1 VFPGRAAERALV
13 RGQAGP
19 VPVLLVDGVV
29 AGVWQQRRT
38 GRRVTLTVEPFDD
51 LTGSRRRELDEQAQR
66 VGAVQEAEVDLT
78 LGTVTAGR
86 HL

>member
-1 VFPGRAAERALV
+1 
-13 RGQAGP
+13 
-19 VPVLLVDGVV
+19 
-29 AGVWQQRRT
+29 
-38 GRRVTLTVEPFDD
+38 VEPFDD